1 MGRFVEVSRDQL
13 ESFLQA
19 QGFRREVQ
27 GDEVVYL
34 RDNHIDPNV
43 KVKVYTSLTAGSN
56 RVRACGA
63 DAIRVCT
70 VYDNGQ
76 RSFGVGKFPKLL
88 RTAPEGLD
96 PEGRVQVLL
105 TRLYERM
112 RDAYARGN
120 QFIRQSK
127 QKVAS

>member
-1 MGRFVEVSRDQL
+1 MGRFVEVTREQL
-13 ESFLQA
+13 EGFLQA
-19 QGFRREVQ
+19 QGFRRAVQ

-34 RDNHIDPNV
+34 RDNHNDPNV

-56 RVRACGA
+56 RVRACGV

-70 VYDNGQ
+70 VFENGE

-96 PEGRVQVLL
+96 HGARVKVLL
-105 TRLYERM
+105 NRLYERM
-112 RDAYARGN
+112 REAYARGN

-127 QKVAS
+127 S